1 MASAAKYLS
10 NVAKSVKY
18 VAVDSVKAYNPVITD
33 MAESNAEIFKSAY
46 TSIRNSRSTVK
57 RISKTIAKSQMGE
70 LAVELK
76 KNILEDLKSGNFYNK
91 EREQKAMNASLM
103 NSDMGF
109 GDDDFSVDFGDDDM
123 GFGDDDFSVDRSTSA
138 MMNMMDTVGEKSANA
153 VNQVLV
159 KTAEYQ
165 VEANR
170 QSTIALLTQQT
181 QMNTMLNNGL
191 HALNDNLGN
200 IITFNNEAMSVHI
213 ENSRLFYDT
222 TKEQLNEQ
230 TSVLKEMLELQ
241 KSIFTPN
248 KSSSSGTKI
257 RPSDIFTS
265 EGAINLADY
274 FKYVQQ
280 NAKEQDMGMS
290 DMLEMLNDAG
300 GLKQLA
306 SNP

>member
-123 GFGDDDFSVDRSTSA
+123 GFGDDDFSVDKSTSA
-138 MMNMMDTVGEKSANA
+138 MMNMIDTVGEKSANA

-222 TKEQLNEQ
+222 TKE
-230 TSVLKEMLELQ
+230 
-241 KSIFTPN
+241 
-248 KSSSSGTKI
+248 
-257 RPSDIFTS
+257 
-265 EGAINLADY
+265 
-274 FKYVQQ
+274 
-280 NAKEQDMGMS
+280 
-290 DMLEMLNDAG
+290 
-300 GLKQLA
+300 
-306 SNP
+306 